1 MNAAQTPWQQVSLP
15 HVRAR
20 AAAGDPTRT
29 GQPPEVA
36 WYRTHVPA
44 AALEAT
50 PERPRLYIPR
60 WQTVGTVAI
69 YAGEALVWQTR
80 GSRVWNSFNRPV
92 WIDLGGVLPPPG
104 QPLTLH
110 VRIASL
116 SGLGSAL
123 SSLWAGPC
131 EALEPSWR
139 ARSWLQTGLLAYT
152 RGAFLIVGVFA
163 LGLWLL
169 RRRRDETMYLW
180 FALMAVAQ
188 SLSVVHYLVN
198 NEGFGVPDAWFS
210 WGVFV
215 VGPLA
220 SMLATFYFLSVINR
234 IRWRWA
240 ARGLMAYAGTI
251 ALITFPPLGSHLVQL
266 LYVLRLGLFPPSMLV
281 AAVALWGAWRNRT
294 PTAILL
300 AVWIVLAY
308 PIGLHD
314 LAMQRYQGDNEGVY
328 LSPSVNVGLFALFL
342 VIAYARYVRA
352 LDVAEHANQTLA
364 DRLGEQEQVLHHT
377 HARLRK
383 VEQERTLI
391 DERQRLMRE
400 MHDGVG
406 SSLMSALRWVEH
418 GHPDEVDVAQ
428 VLRECIDDLKISI
441 DSLEPA
447 NADLLALLASLRYRL
462 APRLEGAGLA
472 LHWRVED
479 VPPLPWL
486 DAQNALH
493 VLRIVQEVLT
503 NIVKHSGASTIT
515 LRTTTATH
523 AGAQGVLV
531 QISDD
536 GKPFAP
542 TPAREPGRKGL
553 GNVLARAQALGAAV
567 TWTPQPGGGTLFAL
581 WLPLQGRVD
590 WAQPASASGSG
601 LG

>member
-266 LYVLRLGLFPPSMLV
+266 LYVNNARIPPNSNV
-281 AAVALWGAWRNRT
+281 IFVF
-294 PTAILL
+294 I
-300 AVWIVLAY
+300 IVF
-308 PIGLHD
+308 
-314 LAMQRYQGDNEGVY
+314 N
-328 LSPSVNVGLFALFL
+328 
-342 VIAYARYVRA
+342 
-352 LDVAEHANQTLA
+352 
-364 DRLGEQEQVLHHT
+364 
-377 HARLRK
+377 
-383 VEQERTLI
+383 
-391 DERQRLMRE
+391 
-400 MHDGVG
+400 
-406 SSLMSALRWVEH
+406 
-418 GHPDEVDVAQ
+418 
-428 VLRECIDDLKISI
+428 
-441 DSLEPA
+441 
-447 NADLLALLASLRYRL
+447 
-462 APRLEGAGLA
+462 
-472 LHWRVED
+472 
-479 VPPLPWL
+479 
-486 DAQNALH
+486 
-493 VLRIVQEVLT
+493 
-503 NIVKHSGASTIT
+503 
-515 LRTTTATH
+515 
-523 AGAQGVLV
+523 
-531 QISDD
+531 
-536 GKPFAP
+536 
-542 TPAREPGRKGL
+542 
-553 GNVLARAQALGAAV
+553 
-567 TWTPQPGGGTLFAL
+567 
-581 WLPLQGRVD
+581 
-590 WAQPASASGSG
+590 
-601 LG
+601 